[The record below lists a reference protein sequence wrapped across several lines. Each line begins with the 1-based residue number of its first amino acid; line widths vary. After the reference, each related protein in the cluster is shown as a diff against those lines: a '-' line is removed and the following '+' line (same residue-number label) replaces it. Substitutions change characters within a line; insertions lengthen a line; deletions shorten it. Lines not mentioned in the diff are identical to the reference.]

1 MAYVS
6 ISGGGNTNVHIYGNG
21 TVVAGNGNDTIR
33 IDGHGSIT
41 VGAGHDSL
49 TLNGSGTIT
58 QNDSGTKIGN
68 DTINLGRGN
77 DTISEAGRASV
88 YGAFG
93 SATVVGGKF
102 EFLRVQVGS
111 DHGRHDGGRHD
122 GGRHDDGRHNDGRHN
137 DGGRSAHSHSNTNTY
152 GDDGGRQDGGFVYQD
167 IALSGN
173 ATLVGGDHC
182 TQFIGGTGSVVM
194 KGGTGGN
201 DTFVGGSGQAMMTG
215 GTGHNLFIGGS
226 GQSTMTGGTGGH
238 NLFEFGC
245 GGKGGTDVITN
256 FVSGHDQLYLEGQSL
271 SYLQSKGDVSMSH
284 GNTYISL
291 DGGQTTVEL
300 KGFTSLTSTDVTT
313 HKG

>member
-1 MAYVS
+1 MTYVS
-6 ISGGGNTNVHIYGNG
+6 ISGGGNANVHIYGNG
-21 TVVAGNGNDTIR
+21 SVVAGSGNDTIT
-33 IDGHGSIT
+33 IDGRGGIT
-41 VGAGHDSL
+41 VGAGNDSI
-49 TLNGSGTIT
+49 TLSGSGTIT
-58 QNDSGTKIGN
+58 QNNSGTKIGN

-77 DTISEAGRASV
+77 DTISEAGHASV

-93 SATVVGGKF
+93 SATIVGGKF
-102 EFLRVQVGS
+102 DFLKVHVGS
-111 DHGRHDGGRHD
+111 DSGRH
-122 GGRHDDGRHNDGRHN
+122 
-137 DGGRSAHSHSNTNTY
+137 ANTY
-152 GDDGGRQDGGFVYQD
+152 GDDGGKHDGGFVYQD
-167 IALSGN
+167 IALSGQ

-201 DTFVGGSGQAMMTG
+201 DTFVGGSGQATMTG

-226 GQSTMTGGTGGH
+226 GQATMTGGTGGQ
-238 NLFEFGC
+238 NVFEFGC
-245 GGKGGTDVITN
+245 GTKGGTDVITN

-271 SYLQSKGDVSMSH
+271 SYLQSKGDVSVSH